1 MILISPSVLAA
12 DFSCLKEEIKKSVAS
27 KQPKKE
33 YEDDKYKPFCSKR
46 CADID
51 LGNWFS
57 GKYTF
62 EANRLDENDIKE
74 RLLPILS
81 EFEINVEEYGLEML
95 KAGTDLSS
103 FSSSFF
109 LASFSSSLS

>member
-1 MILISPSVLAA
+1 MICAI
-12 DFSCLKEEIKKSVAS
+12 C
-27 KQPKKE
+27 KKE

-74 RLLPILS
+74 LGEALTPKDDA
-81 EFEINVEEYGLEML
+81 E
-95 KAGTDLSS
+95 
-103 FSSSFF
+103 
-109 LASFSSSLS
+109 